1 MKRRILSYVV
11 ISLFFMMTGFFYRYH
26 IPQAKTWATVKI
38 AELSQKYLNAKVLA
52 DDVRLSLFPFGIE
65 LRNVT
70 ILPKGEAAKRLAPVR
85 ARALSGGISLLSLA
99 SGRKNLYW
107 FRADEPQVTI
117 IFKASQSPSA
127 PETLSIPVKT
137 ILGVPIR
144 SVQISNMILRV
155 RSDDAR
161 LVSELRDL
169 SFEAD
174 HPYQALTINLST
186 PELNI
191 KSKEAGSSLA
201 RVAVEGRLILE
212 PGTLQVSHL
221 KIQRRT
227 SFIIGT
233 GLIEGNFEKG
243 EYGKVSAKGRARM
256 NLGETKAW
264 ITSFIPKVELPKLVG
279 AVDAQFDID
288 RDPSGILSGTAVV
301 ETENLG
307 IAQFKI
313 GRVLLDAA
321 YKNDEVHARKLEVTN
336 KAGTFSIENAQVKL
350 DEKLP
355 VSGLVKIPGL
365 ELAQL
370 LANLGLPKPDLHL
383 MMSGELP
390 CKGEIK
396 PTPLFSCQGTVRGRD
411 FDVYD
416 DDDGT
421 KDSVVK
427 LKDFQVTG
435 TVTIDKDA
443 VRPKADLQVGTSK
456 GKAEGRVEYKKGFW
470 FSYATPEV
478 KFSDVEDLA
487 GLDFE
492 GAAELNGT
500 TSGNSD
506 YAVVDMKVKTKDLWM
521 SDFAIGNGTADVSYR
536 AGTLKIADIAGVY
549 RTSRYNGQAVI
560 NLVDKTIDGNFR
572 FPFLESNDIQIGLE
586 RKAKLPFMVS
596 GTGSGFANVRGPL
609 VFTQLSYE
617 LQTHVTKGV
626 VAGELFDHAYFNV
639 HARNGHVVADRV
651 ELTRGAGTIT
661 LVGDGYPDGNINT
674 RVTGKTLM
682 LETFDSFTDL
692 PLSFTGMLNF
702 NMDMKGHVFSPNV
715 HAEGAVTQT
724 SISQQSVADSL
735 FQVDLNSQGLQG
747 KGNVFGQTI
756 RIDFA
761 YPLKPDFPLRLNL
774 ATDKWNFAPFLA
786 FISGNA
792 RQQGYET
799 ELTGSIQLESPRG
812 LWSRATGKFDVP
824 VFRVR
829 RGSLEMANVKPLRA
843 TVRDGVIGVDHFY
856 IQGDNTQLSAESR
869 TAGERSSQILLTGT
883 VDMSLLAFLTPFL
896 QEMRGIFSI
905 SSQLRLDDSRFEILG
920 SGFINR
926 GYIKLKEFPHPVE
939 QLKADFLFSQKK
951 IIINSFT
958 GLMAGG
964 RASADGTI
972 QIGGYKDFPTQI
984 AIRLDDVTMKV
995 PDGVTTQGSAQLNV
1009 TGNWFPFLLA
1019 GNYVIKDGIM
1029 DRAFDGQADTT
1040 IRRSSF
1046 LPKIILQDAFEPIKM
1061 DIETSLV
1068 DTFKVKNALIDAQ
1081 FAGNM
1086 RLKGT
1091 VSNPVLL
1098 GDVRALRGGN
1108 IFFRETPFEILTGTV
1123 RFDNPQEI
1131 NPVLYVTAQS
1141 RVQAVEYTDTAQ
1153 TPAAAADTQ
1162 DRSKRIRQ
1170 YEVNLL
1176 LQGTQK
1182 NTRITLTSQP
1192 PLEEHDIISLLA
1204 LGVTSQQ
1211 LERRQSTGQDQVTE
1225 IGSAILSQNLKV
1237 KTKWVDVRVAATSST
1252 DDTRVGDSKVVMSRQ
1267 WTPKMTTSVSR
1278 TILTNKTE
1286 ANVRYQL
1293 NDSLSALFN
1302 WEGKQVGEEE
1312 QNETS
1317 EKSSDTFGV
1326 GLEYGVEFK

>member
-1 MKRRILSYVV
+1 MKRRVFSYVV
-11 ISLFFMMTGFFYRYH
+11 ISLFFMMVGFFYRYH
-26 IPQAKTWATVKI
+26 IPQAKAWAAVKI
-38 AELSQKYLNAKVLA
+38 ADLSQKYLSAKILA
-52 DDVRLSLFPFGIE
+52 GDVQLSIVPFGVT
-65 LRNVT
+65 LKNVT
-70 ILPKGEAAKRLAPVR
+70 ILPRGEAAKKLAPVR
-85 ARALSGGISLLSLA
+85 ARSLSGGISLLSLV

-107 FRADEPQVTI
+107 FRAEEPQVTI
-117 IFKASQSPSA
+117 IFKASQAESPTA
-127 PETLSIPVKT
+127 PEKISIPMKT
-137 ILGVPIR
+137 ILGIPVR
-144 SVQISNMILRV
+144 SVQVTNMTLRV
-155 RSDDAR
+155 RSDDAK

-174 HPYQALTINLST
+174 HPYQALTVNLST

-191 KSKEAGSSLA
+191 KSKEAGSALA
-201 RVAVEGRLILE
+201 RVGVEGRLILE
-212 PGTLQVSHL
+212 PSTLQISHL
-221 KIQRRT
+221 KIQRR
-227 SFIIGT
+227 SSLIIGT
-233 GLIEGNFEKG
+233 GLIEGDFENGDFK
-243 EYGKVSAKGRARM
+243 KVSAKGRARM
-256 NLGETKAW
+256 NVGETKAW
-264 ITSFIPKVELPKLVG
+264 LKSFAPNIELPKLVG
-279 AVDAQFDID
+279 GVDAQFDVD
-288 RDPSGILSGTAVV
+288 RDPSGILSGTVTV
-301 ETENLG
+301 ETENLV
-307 IAQFKI
+307 IDKFRI
-313 GRVLLDAA
+313 GRVHFDAA
-321 YKNDEVHARKLEVTN
+321 YKDKEIHTRKLEVLN
-336 KAGTFSIENAQVKL
+336 KAGSFSIENASLKI
-350 DEKLP
+350 DDKLP
-355 VSGLVKIPGL
+355 VTGLVKIPGL

-390 CKGEIK
+390 CKGELK
-396 PTPLFSCQGTVRGRD
+396 PSPVITCNGYVRGQD

-427 LKDFQVTG
+427 LKNFQVTG
-435 TVTIDKDA
+435 TVTVDKDA
-443 VRPKADLQVGTSK
+443 VRPKADLQVGTSR

-470 FSYATPEV
+470 FSYTTPEV
-478 KFSDVEDLA
+478 RFSDVEDLA

-492 GAAELNGT
+492 GAAELSGT

-506 YAVVDMKVKTKDLWM
+506 YAVVDMKVKTKELWM
-521 SDFAIGNGTADVSYR
+521 SDFAIGNGTADLSYK
-536 AGTLKIADIAGVY
+536 AGLLTLADISGSY
-549 RTSRYNGQAVI
+549 RTSRYNGQATI
-560 NLVDKTIDGNFR
+560 NLPNKTINGNFR
-572 FPFLESNDIQIGLE
+572 FPYLEANDIQVGLE
-586 RKAKLPFMVS
+586 RKAKLPFMFS
-596 GTGSGFANVRGPL
+596 GTGSGHVNVRGPL

-617 LQTHVTKGV
+617 LQTHVSKGV
-626 VAGELFDHAYFNV
+626 VAGELYDNAYFNV
-639 HARNGHVVADRV
+639 HAKSGHVVADRV
-651 ELTRGAGTIT
+651 EITRGAGAIT

-674 RVTGKTLM
+674 RVSGKSLM
-682 LETFDSFTDL
+682 LETFDAFSDL

-702 NMDMKGHVFSPNV
+702 NMDMKGYVFSPNV
-715 HAEGAVTQT
+715 HVEGGVTQT
-724 SISQQSVADSL
+724 SISQQTVADSS
-735 FQVDLNSQGLQG
+735 FQVDLNAHTIQG

-756 RIDFA
+756 RADFA

-799 ELTGSIQLESPRG
+799 ELTGSVNLESPKG
-812 LWSRATGKFDVP
+812 LWTRATGKFEVP

-843 TVRDGVIGVDHFY
+843 TVRDGVISVDHFY
-856 IQGDNTQLSAESR
+856 IQGDNTQLTAESR
-869 TAGERSSQILLTGT
+869 ASGERASQILLTGT

-905 SSQLRLDDSRFEILG
+905 SSQLRLDDSRFEVLG

-926 GYIKLKEFPHPVE
+926 GYLKLKEFPHPIE

-972 QIGGYKDFPTQI
+972 QIGGYKDFPAQI
-984 AIRLDDVTMKV
+984 QIRLDEVTLKV
-995 PDGVTTQGSAQLNV
+995 PEGVTTQGSAQLSL
-1009 TGNWFPFLLA
+1009 TGNWFPYLLA
-1019 GNYVIKDGIM
+1019 GSYVIKDGLM
-1029 DRAFDGQADTT
+1029 DRAFEGQADTT

-1046 LPKIILQDAFEPIKM
+1046 LPKIILQDTFEPIKM
-1061 DIETSLV
+1061 DIETSLI

-1081 FAGNM
+1081 FAGQM

-1108 IFFRETPFEILTGTV
+1108 IFFRETPFEILTGNV

-1153 TPAAAADTQ
+1153 APGTVDQTGQ
-1162 DRSKRIRQ
+1162 DRSKRTRQ

-1211 LERRQSTGQDQVTE
+1211 LER
-1225 IGSAILSQNLKV
+1225 
-1237 KTKWVDVRVAATSST
+1237 
-1252 DDTRVGDSKVVMSRQ
+1252 
-1267 WTPKMTTSVSR
+1267 
-1278 TILTNKTE
+1278 
-1286 ANVRYQL
+1286 
-1293 NDSLSALFN
+1293 
-1302 WEGKQVGEEE
+1302 
-1312 QNETS
+1312 
-1317 EKSSDTFGV
+1317 
-1326 GLEYGVEFK
+1326 